1 MPRTAWVLFAGTF
14 VLRLGSFVFPFLA
27 LYLTKNGLSVTE
39 AGLAITGYG
48 VGAMLAQLSGGLLT
62 DRIGRRNAIAISMIT
77 SAAMVLLL
85 LQARSL
91 PAVLIIVVVY
101 AFFAE
106 LHRPASGALI
116 ADLIPPEHR
125 VAAYAFNRLLFN
137 LSFAIG
143 LAIGGLLAEEH
154 FRELFIADAATS
166 VAFGVISLVALPH
179 GTRTTKEQDREIGS
193 ARAAILADKGFLL
206 VLGAILA
213 GGLVYAQGY
222 STFPLWVRDRGFP
235 ERVYGFLQGSN
246 GILVVVF
253 ELGVTAIAMRHPRT
267 RMIALGVLLTGLGYG
282 GFGLLLSGVGMAV
295 AVAVW
300 SFGAMFGSPS
310 TAAFIADRA
319 PAHLR
324 GRYQSS
330 LGITYALAFTIG
342 PIGGTAIYGWWPRGL
357 WIVCAA
363 LGLLGAAVPGTEG
376 RSATSGLTPA
386 FLLGYIS
393 NRYTASIYRVA
404 TTRGNLDMLELAVLG
419 LLKERPMHGY
429 QLSRELSDSLGG
441 LWRVSYGSLYP
452 TLRRLEAD
460 TAIESEAG
468 DERGARRKK
477 VYRITP
483 KGEQIFIEL
492 LQESPNDTQSE
503 DARFRMRLAFFR
515 YLPPETRIRLLE
527 RRRQAL
533 QDRLATIAE
542 SERTGRGGDD
552 DYSRALIEHNRTV
565 TESDITW
572 LDQLI
577 AAERAKN
584 VTTGGL
590 KRRRE
595 ALRGKAGSSSEAV
608 AQRKE
613 RIS

>member
-1 MPRTAWVLFAGTF
+1 MSSPAERGPRLRDSFRAMPRTAWVLFAGTF

-116 ADLIPPEHR
+116 ADLIPTVHR
-125 VAAYAFNRLLFN
+125 VAAYSFYRLLVYI
-137 LSFAIG
+137 SFAIV

-179 GTRTTKEQDREIGS
+179 GTLTTKEQDREIGS

-253 ELGVTAIAMRHPRT
+253 ELGVTAIAMRHART

-300 SFGAMFGSPS
+300 SFGEMFGSPS

-363 LGLLGAAVPGTEG
+363 LGLLGAALAIASE
-376 RSATSGLTPA
+376 RYPA
-386 FLLGYIS
+386 P
-393 NRYTASIYRVA
+393 RVA
-404 TTRGNLDMLELAVLG
+404 
-419 LLKERPMHGY
+419 
-429 QLSRELSDSLGG
+429 Q
-441 LWRVSYGSLYP
+441 
-452 TLRRLEAD
+452 
-460 TAIESEAG
+460 
-468 DERGARRKK
+468 
-477 VYRITP
+477 
-483 KGEQIFIEL
+483 
-492 LQESPNDTQSE
+492 
-503 DARFRMRLAFFR
+503 
-515 YLPPETRIRLLE
+515 PP
-527 RRRQAL
+527 
-533 QDRLATIAE
+533 
-542 SERTGRGGDD
+542 SG
-552 DYSRALIEHNRTV
+552 
-565 TESDITW
+565 
-572 LDQLI
+572 
-577 AAERAKN
+577 
-584 VTTGGL
+584 
-590 KRRRE
+590 
-595 ALRGKAGSSSEAV
+595 
-608 AQRKE
+608 
-613 RIS
+613 